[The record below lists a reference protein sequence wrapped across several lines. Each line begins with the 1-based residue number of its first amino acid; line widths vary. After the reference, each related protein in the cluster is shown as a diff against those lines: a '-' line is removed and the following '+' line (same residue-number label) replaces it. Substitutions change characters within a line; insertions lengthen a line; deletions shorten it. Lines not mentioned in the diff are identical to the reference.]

1 MANVPTVST
10 SVGLPQIIGSWAG
23 SALGGPVGG
32 FIGNALGGAVSGL
45 FGKKKRGPDEGDQIV
60 MRGRAL
66 DADVAQKIETGKKY
80 GIHPLT
86 MLGVQSPYVGQSTM
100 SSSGPSFGQDLA
112 MQGVDLARSV
122 AAGQSNMERLQ
133 ERLIT
138 AQIEGQEIDNVSRA
152 SMLARAN
159 QPGTGPNGVG
169 LSETISKMNVNKV
182 GYRDDMQP
190 LHTIGY
196 DEAGDPIRFYNE
208 ELGDNEIAQALHAFR
223 YTIPDYL
230 SNKGNRVGRSF
241 GNFFRNYKF
250 HKFPERR

>member
-100 SSSGPSFGQDLA
+100 SSSGPSF
-112 MQGVDLARSV
+112 
-122 AAGQSNMERLQ
+122 
-133 ERLIT
+133 
-138 AQIEGQEIDNVSRA
+138 
-152 SMLARAN
+152 
-159 QPGTGPNGVG
+159 
-169 LSETISKMNVNKV
+169 
-182 GYRDDMQP
+182 
-190 LHTIGY
+190 
-196 DEAGDPIRFYNE
+196 
-208 ELGDNEIAQALHAFR
+208 AQALHAFR